1 MKKLLILL
9 ALMILIP
16 LTGCMTKNALEAE
29 RSFYQAMVLMQ
40 TSRGVTPIV
49 RLEVGDP
56 SLPINLKSIEVFAP
70 PKEGELRQYV
80 QKDYVQPW
88 LNIFGAAVPWLGAW
102 GIVKAVGDVAG
113 GGNTTY
119 NQSVSGT
126 GNTGQIRTMGD
137 MSVGNISGTNTVG
150 GLIDQTSTPT
160 VVYQPPPV
168 IVEVPV
174 PAP

>member
-1 MKKLLILL
+1 MKKILLLIGCVFLL
-9 ALMILIP
+9 SS
-16 LTGCMTKNALEAE
+16 CMTKNMLEAE

-56 SLPINLKSIEVFAP
+56 LLPINLKSIEVFAP
-70 PKEGELRQYV
+70 PGETKLTQY
-80 QKDYVQPW
+80 QQRDYVQPW

-119 NQSVSGT
+119 NQSVSGA

-137 MSVGNISGTNTVG
+137 MTVGNISGTNTVG

-160 VVYQPPPV
+160 VVYAPDPV
-168 IVEVPV
+168 IVEIPV
-174 PAP
+174 PTP